1 MKPSLICRYILVT
14 VCLLASTAN
23 AWHNLDLCVRTNP
36 ETNSFAPGESIYIY
50 AYPPGHYCD
59 HQNEGCYVNQDIH
72 EWVLID
78 DPEEYPFTCED
89 ASFYYTFNTIGIKTA
104 TLYGECLSGWPG
116 VATLYIPV
124 VEVAS
129 LTVEPSQG
137 VISAG
142 QSATITANPNPADKS
157 FSNVFLAWQRCYR
170 ESLNDPWGNW
180 YSVQGNPDC
189 RTATLNT
196 STPGYYQYRARH
208 GSGDPWKYSAEVL
221 VDFDIDLISPGD
233 GHKEVYSSDPNGVLT
248 LNCSASL
255 TCGHTVDPNL
265 ISFDCEAIGNSVK
278 DVGPVTFEN
287 GIYSCIITFTTL
299 PEEITDFGPKTVSV
313 KYNGVVKDSNQIEV
327 YFPFEATNW
336 PGAVPVQPPPAN
348 FPDIRWAEKNWYF
361 YYKQTPVFAGYECAY
376 YPFQS
381 GSHYDP
387 ITFPFQPYVGSL
399 KNPHEVKPYTY
410 TYSGTNY
417 YRVDGGHT
425 YWGLDVFSWATKH
438 ETRHSKN
445 MQSWWEQSDY
455 DPDDDND
462 EDFIPD
468 ALEPYFL
475 PSEGGPYDP
484 NTNKTHG
491 TDYIHF
497 DPEHE
502 LLFTQYPTGD
512 PNSLAHLDW
521 AFPGSR
527 WH

>member
-1 MKPSLICRYILVT
+1 MKSHRIAGCFFVVLCLFAMPAAACEHEVFVDVILKTPEV
-14 VCLLASTAN
+14 VC
-23 AWHNLDLCVRTNP
+23 
-36 ETNSFAPGESIYIY
+36 
-50 AYPPGHYCD
+50 
-59 HQNEGCYVNQDIH
+59 EG
-72 EWVLID
+72 
-78 DPEEYPFTCED
+78 
-89 ASFYYTFNTIGIKTA
+89 GGA
-104 TLYGECLSGWPG
+104 T
-116 VATLYIPV
+116 
-124 VEVAS
+124 VEVTQAFCAVGGCSITSYEWFAIYGQPYIGTGSSFSCSYDFRGEYDIQVTARCAGNVSGSAS
-129 LTVEPSQG
+129 VKVFVVGVESVESDRDAVYWNDPNGIVFTAVPTSEGKSLDCLQWQGRHRNDPSGPWSAWGTVGYSSVSPNQ
-137 VISAG
+137 IRLSAG
-142 QSATITANPNPADKS
+142 
-157 FSNVFLAWQRCYR
+157 
-170 ESLNDPWGNW
+170 
-180 YSVQGNPDC
+180 
-189 RTATLNT
+189 
-196 STPGYYQYRARH
+196 TPGFYQFRARNA
-208 GSGDPWKYSAEVL
+208 SDLNLWAESAEVM
-221 VDFDIDLISPGD
+221 VDFDIELISPAD
-233 GHKEVYSSDPNGVLT
+233 GHKVVYSSDYPNGVLT
-248 LNCSASL
+248 IDCRASL

-462 EDFIPD
+462 EDLIPD

-475 PSEGGPYDP
+475 PSAGGPYDP
-484 NTNKTHG
+484 NTKQTHG
-491 TDYIHF
+491 TEYIHY

-502 LLFTQYPTGD
+502 CAFTQDPTGD

>member
-1 MKPSLICRYILVT
+1 M
-14 VCLLASTAN
+14 
-23 AWHNLDLCVRTNP
+23 
-36 ETNSFAPGESIYIY
+36 
-50 AYPPGHYCD
+50 
-59 HQNEGCYVNQDIH
+59 
-72 EWVLID
+72 
-78 DPEEYPFTCED
+78 
-89 ASFYYTFNTIGIKTA
+89 
-104 TLYGECLSGWPG
+104 
-116 VATLYIPV
+116 
-124 VEVAS
+124 
-129 LTVEPSQG
+129 
-137 VISAG
+137 
-142 QSATITANPNPADKS
+142 
-157 FSNVFLAWQRCYR
+157 
-170 ESLNDPWGNW
+170 
-180 YSVQGNPDC
+180 
-189 RTATLNT
+189 
-196 STPGYYQYRARH
+196 
-208 GSGDPWKYSAEVL
+208 
-221 VDFDIDLISPGD
+221 DFDIELISPGD
-233 GHKEVYSSDPNGVLT
+233 GHKVVYSSDPNGVLT

-502 LLFTQYPTGD
+502 LLFTQDPTGLPGGWAD
-512 PNSLAHLDW
+512 IDW